1 MKPSDI
7 IEPDEVISAAT
18 LIIQY
23 CIDDDER
30 IGCANCVFANLSK
43 PYGERCGLA
52 DLPQQ
57 WDVLMFRENAAYRGL
72 HISKEFRGRLK
83 HGEV

>member
-7 IEPDEVISAAT
+7 INPDEVVAAAT
-18 LIIQY
+18 LIKQY

-30 IGCANCVFANLSK
+30 ENCAKCVFANLSK
-43 PYGERCGLA
+43 PYGERCGLS

-72 HISKEFRGRLK
+72 HISKEFRGGIK
-83 HGEV
+83 NG